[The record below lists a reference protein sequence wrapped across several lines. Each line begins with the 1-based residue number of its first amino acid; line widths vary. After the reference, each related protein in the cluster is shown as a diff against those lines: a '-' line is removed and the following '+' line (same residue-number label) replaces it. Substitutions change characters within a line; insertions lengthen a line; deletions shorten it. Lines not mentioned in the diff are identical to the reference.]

1 MLNIETKELK
11 ISDKLK
17 RKIDIIGRFTNTTPI
32 INNGSIKNITVRML
46 LMLCHIS

>member
-17 RKIDIIGRFTNTTPI
+17 ILQ
-32 INNGSIKNITVRML
+32 VQML
-46 LMLCHIS
+46 LMLCHISLSLRIINT